1 MKKIRPL
8 RSVFLVGVL
17 LALVVVSA
25 MPLSGRALAARPDVV
40 RFTVENKSSGPLYV
54 WLTGTA
60 FYYLSVGAEKTGVFT
75 VNRGEYDYRFRACG
89 DTVTGTLDLTT
100 QRRIVMPVCGGRAIS
115 EAREPSTFDI
125 STQIKIVKIHFEND
139 TSSNLWA
146 IMTGPTT
153 YVFTFKPGEEKDFT
167 IAKGDYSVK
176 VYACGR
182 VGTRNFTAFK
192 GKELIFSCPK

>member
-1 MKKIRPL
+1 
-8 RSVFLVGVL
+8 
-17 LALVVVSA
+17 

-125 STQIKIVKIHFEND
+125 STQIKIVKIGDHDRTDHLRFHLQARRREGFHHRQGR
-139 TSSNLWA
+139 LQCEG
-146 IMTGPTT
+146 ICLR
-153 YVFTFKPGEEKDFT
+153 PGW
-167 IAKGDYSVK
+167 
-176 VYACGR
+176 YAQFHG
-182 VGTRNFTAFK
+182 V
-192 GKELIFSCPK
+192 